1 MAPPELSAAASAYG
15 VLMGLSPV
23 LQIRRMFREKSSRD
37 VSIGYFL
44 VLLAGFSLWVAY
56 GSAAG
61 NMVLVVPNAVA
72 LLVGIV
78 LVIVALRLRRPASGA
93 DAAGHLPGRPPP
105 AR

>member
-1 MAPPELSAAASAYG
+1 MAPPELAAAASAYG

-23 LQIRRMFREKSSRD
+23 LQIRRMIREKSSRD
-37 VSIGYFL
+37 VSVGYFL

-72 LLVGIV
+72 LGVGIV
-78 LVIVALRLRRPASGA
+78 LVIVARRLR
-93 DAAGHLPGRPPP
+93 HPG
-105 AR
+105 

>member
-1 MAPPELSAAASAYG
+1 MAPPELSVAASAYG

-23 LQIRRMFREKSSRD
+23 LQIRRMLREKSSRD

-61 NMVLVVPNAVA
+61 NMVLIVPNGVA

-78 LVIVALRLRRPASGA
+78 LVIIALRLRGA
-93 DAAGHLPGRPPP
+93 DAAVHPPGRPPP
-105 AR
+105 ASR

>member
-15 VLMGLSPV
+15 VLMGLSPA
-23 LQIRRMFREKSSRD
+23 LQIRRMLRERSSRD

-72 LLVGIV
+72 LLVGIA
-78 LVIVALRLRRPASGA
+78 LVIIALRLRGA
-93 DAAGHLPGRPPP
+93 DAAGPRPGKPPP
-105 AR
+105 ANP